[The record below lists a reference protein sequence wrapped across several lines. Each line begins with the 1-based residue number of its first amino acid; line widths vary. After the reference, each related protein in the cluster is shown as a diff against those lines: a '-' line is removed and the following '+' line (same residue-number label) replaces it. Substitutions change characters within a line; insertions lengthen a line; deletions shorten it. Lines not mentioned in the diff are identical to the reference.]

1 MTTTRRNWTPVLILS
16 ASQGLFFCAMSI
28 IFTVSGLAGV
38 WLAPTPALATVPL
51 ALTGVMT
58 AFSALYAVKG
68 FARFGRRPV
77 FIGGA
82 FGGVVAAGLSALAI
96 ENGNFVAFCLASSV
110 FGLFQGVAQYYR
122 LAAAEVAPT
131 EADRP
136 KAISWVMA
144 GGLAAAFLGPHLG
157 AIARDLTPTPFVG
170 SYLVSASVSV
180 LAVLVLAFWREPTA
194 ARVPTLPAWKPALGE
209 IAANPALRGAI
220 IFCVAAYGMMVLVM
234 NASPLAI
241 VACGLPVGIAA
252 SVVQWHLV
260 GMFAP
265 SFFTGN
271 LIARHG
277 ARRIALIGCWLAIGG
292 CLFAIAGE
300 TTPLFH
306 ASMIA
311 VGVGWN
317 FTFIGGSALLV
328 QESSP
333 LNRARIQSF
342 NETLTFAV
350 VTLAAFFAAV
360 AQSTIGWA
368 GVAIIGILI
377 LVPAMWPQPRAAV
390 APSE

>member
-1 MTTTRRNWTPVLILS
+1 MLLLS

-28 IFTVSGLAGV
+28 IFTVSGLAGS
-38 WLAPTPALATVPL
+38 WLAPSPALATLPL

-68 FARFGRRPV
+68 FAWVGRRPV
-77 FIGGA
+77 FVLGA
-82 FGGVVAAGLSALAI
+82 LGGVVAAGLSALAI
-96 ENGNFVAFCLASSV
+96 ANGNFVAFCLASSL

-122 LAAAEVAPT
+122 LAAAEVAPS

-157 AIARDLTPTPFVG
+157 ALASDLTPTPFVG
-170 SYLVSASVSV
+170 SYIVSACVSV
-180 LAVLVLAFWREPTA
+180 LAVLILAFWREPAA
-194 ARVPTLPAWKPALGE
+194 ARVPPLPAWKPALAE
-209 IAANPALRGAI
+209 IASNASLRRAI
-220 IFCVAAYGMMVLVM
+220 VFCVAAFGMMVLVM

-271 LIARHG
+271 LIARYG
-277 ARRIALIGCWLAIGG
+277 ARPVALTGCWLAVAG
-292 CLFAIAGE
+292 CGFALAGE
-300 TTPLFH
+300 TTALFH
-306 ASMIA
+306 ASMVA

-317 FTFIGGSALLV
+317 FAFIGGSALLV
-328 QESSP
+328 QESTP
-333 LNRARIQSF
+333 ANRARIQSF
-342 NETLTFAV
+342 NETLTFGV
-350 VTLAAFFAAV
+350 VTLGAFFAAV
-360 AQSTIGWA
+360 AQSSIGWS
-368 GVAIIGILI
+368 GVALIGMLI
-377 LVPAMWPQPRAAV
+377 LVPAMWPRGRGARAASDS
-390 APSE
+390 A

>member
-1 MTTTRRNWTPVLILS
+1 MTTTPRNWTPVLLLS

-82 FGGVVAAGLSALAI
+82 IGGVIAAGLSALAI
-96 ENGNFVAFCLASSV
+96 ENGNFIAFCLASSL
-110 FGLFQGVAQYYR
+110 FGMFQGVAQYYR

-131 EADRP
+131 EADRA

-170 SYLVSASVSV
+170 SYIVSACVSV
-180 LAVLVLAFWREPTA
+180 LAVLVLAFWREPAA
-194 ARVPTLPAWKPALGE
+194 ARVPPLPAWKPALGE
-209 IAANPALRGAI
+209 IAANPALRRAI
-220 IFCVAAYGMMVLVM
+220 LFCVAAFGMMVLVM

-271 LIARHG
+271 LITRFG
-277 ARRIALIGCWLAIGG
+277 ARRIALIGCWLSIGG

-342 NETLTFAV
+342 NETLTFTV

-377 LVPAMWPQPRAAV
+377 LVPAMWPQARIARAAT
-390 APSE
+390 